1 LNVSM
6 MNEIWSKAFSRI
18 FGKDK
23 AKDLCTAVDEGVY
36 RCKPQIMLL
45 LLEIL
50 SYDKSVDEM
59 HPREFVQELKRFLSA
74 ITLAGCLTLLV
85 TGIDVESREL
95 TLKRIDKAIQMKKV
109 EYLDDKANMQLKR
122 VIDNLMKIRRKILE
136 GVPLASTRSIIAII
150 CPLKYRELGIESVVH
165 QLRSMSFG
173 LRPLNDASLAESI
186 MKIYHSV
193 KPLKFRRLVS
203 SMLEPSVV
211 MMPSSAASNSFLYL
225 GIDLLRHHAI
235 FIDVEKLLS
244 PHILILGSTGSGKS
258 VSLVTLMKR
267 LVVYSNGTGIL
278 FDLKGDLEFYLR
290 NLVDSTNIYVIG
302 GFNGAKINLC
312 SDYMRE
318 SISVSLSSS
327 IGIGLE
333 DIYLV
338 GELIDN
344 VCRNNVDVVDIFS
357 EFDQDNKLVQ
367 VVTVLKDFFT
377 SSRSACIF
385 DLDNIPRRTILLISM
400 RSSKSPWFAYPILS
414 SILISYFIKRAT
426 LKGNMHRVVLGFDE
440 AWDLFD
446 HASRKYLESSL
457 RLARWYNVGFIF
469 STQSPEDLKELAD
482 IIQENVGL
490 VLIHGSASYSY
501 WTSILRR
508 LKLNA
513 SSLLDYIGNL
523 NSPGVAL
530 VKIGYENFHR
540 LAYIDPLD

>member
-1 LNVSM
+1 VK
-6 MNEIWSKAFSRI
+6 EIWSKAFSRI
-18 FGKDK
+18 FRKDE
-23 AKDLCTAVDEGVY
+23 AKDLCMAIDEGVY
-36 RCKPQIMLL
+36 RCKPQITLL

-74 ITLAGCLTLLV
+74 VTFAGCLTLLV
-85 TGIDVESREL
+85 TGIDIESREL

-122 VIDNLMKIRRKILE
+122 IIDNLMKIRRKILE

-150 CPLKYRELGIESVVH
+150 CPMRYRELGIESVIR
-165 QLRSMSFG
+165 QLRSMSFS
-173 LRPLNDASLAESI
+173 LRPLNDLSIAESVVR
-186 MKIYHSV
+186 IYYSV
-193 KPLKFRRLVS
+193 KSLKFRRLVS
-203 SMLEPSVV
+203 SILEPSVV
-211 MMPSSAASNSFLYL
+211 MMPTSIVSNNFLYL

-235 FIDVEKLLS
+235 FIDVEKLSS

-267 LVVYSNGTGIL
+267 LVGYFNGTGIL
-278 FDLKGDLEFYLR
+278 FDLKGDLEFYLK
-290 NLVDSTNIYVIG
+290 NLADSTDIYVIG

-312 SDYMRE
+312 SDFIRE
-318 SISVSLSSS
+318 SISVSLSNS
-327 IGIGLE
+327 IGIELE
-333 DIYLV
+333 DVYLV
-338 GELIDN
+338 EELIDN
-344 VCRNNVDVVDIFS
+344 ACRSNVDITDIFS
-357 EFDQDNKLVQ
+357 ESDHDNKLVQ
-367 VVTVLKDFFT
+367 VVAVLKDFFT
-377 SSRSACIF
+377 SGRSTYSF

-400 RSSKSPWFAYPILS
+400 RSSKSPWIAYPILS
-414 SILISYFIKRAT
+414 SILISYLIKRAT

-446 HASRKYLESSL
+446 HVSRKYLESSL

-469 STQSPEDLKELAD
+469 STQSLEDLKEIAE
-482 IIQENVGL
+482 IVQENVGL
-490 VLIHGSASYSY
+490 MLIHGSASYSY
-501 WTSILRR
+501 WAAILRR
-508 LKLNA
+508 LKLNT
-513 SSLLDYIGNL
+513 SNLLDYIETL